1 MFADLT
7 GEQRQELIGAF
18 RPRSALP
25 GERIIRVGDDGDAA
39 FFISGGKV
47 EVSVGGR
54 HIPLGPGDFFGEMAL
69 LTGEPRTADV
79 TALDYTQLLTL
90 DRAAFEEFLAKHPP
104 VKARVDAVAAD
115 RPEIKRT
122 PTATDHKPH
131 ERRVR
136 QE

>member
-79 TALDYTQLLTL
+79 TALDYTPLLAF
-90 DRAAFEEFLAKHPP
+90 DRAAFEQFLATNPP
-104 VKARVDAVAAD
+104 IKAVVDDVS
-115 RPEIKRT
+115 
-122 PTATDHKPH
+122 H
-131 ERRVR
+131 ERLQKNRGIGGGS
-136 QE
+136 